1 MSPPITWLPPP
12 SFQGE
17 HPMAILPWVSLYQ
30 DPLSQETLTYPT
42 DACLQRAMH
51 HFWCEGIRGE
61 VIRDIENY
69 TQLYPDRIKKE
80 QPAKTPELKLV
91 ASPGA
96 EYFPSVALYMEKK
109 EHNRLVTGER
119 WINSRV
125 KTTMTHAT
133 KHHGHVP
140 PCSQT
145 YTNIQNRLPPETAPA
160 DLDLAQKLL
169 KSNLAR
175 NTRKHNNSVQR
186 TLTTLIPERDIF
198 ANPKP
203 GDKELL
209 TLRLMQK
216 KPHLAASSLKQYL
229 KSYNS
234 ILLDKGLDSPT
245 DTHLFKRI
253 IKGHENRNFNP
264 REKAA
269 QPKRQAHTTE
279 TLTLLAHA
287 LNAMGP
293 TNGGPWQQ
301 LRVQALFTAAMIAF
315 WACARLSDLCGAEK
329 NSYSTRTTLL
339 EKDFTLM
346 FEEGQVT
353 GLEIFFG
360 SEKVPHLEGSRVQ
373 LPKIPPGPLQQ
384 LCPVSAYI
392 RYQKLKKNLHPQA
405 SAPWLID
412 FDGQPILQRNLTPW
426 YDAAIEQTFGNTALI
441 HILRKLRGHSFRSA
455 LPTQMQSM
463 ALTPEEKKAMGRW
476 LSDEAYRLYCKNK
489 TNNRMNIAQQ
499 VIDSLQN
506 S

>member
-1 MSPPITWLPPP
+1 
-12 SFQGE
+12 
-17 HPMAILPWVSLYQ
+17 
-30 DPLSQETLTYPT
+30 
-42 DACLQRAMH
+42 MH
-51 HFWCEGIRGE
+51 HFWYEGLRGE
-61 VIRDIENY
+61 VIRDIDDY

-80 QPAKTPELKLV
+80 VPPKTPELKLV
-91 ASPGA
+91 APPGA
-96 EYFPSVALYMEKK
+96 EYFPSIARYTQKK

-125 KTTMTHAT
+125 KTVMTHAT

-140 PCSQT
+140 ACTQT
-145 YTNIQNRLPPETAPA
+145 HTNIQRQLPPETAPA
-160 DLDLAQKLL
+160 DLDLAQTLL

-186 TLTTLIPERDIF
+186 SLAAMIPERDIF
-198 ANPKP
+198 ADPKP

-209 TLRLMQK
+209 ALRLMQN
-216 KPHLAASSLKQYL
+216 KPHLESSSLKQYL
-229 KSYNS
+229 KTYNS
-234 ILLDKGLDSPT
+234 ILLDKGWDSPT

-253 IKGHENRNFNP
+253 LKGHENRNFNP

-279 TLTLLAHA
+279 TLALLAHA

-301 LRVQALFTAAMIAF
+301 LRIQALFTAAMTAF

-329 NSYSTRTTLL
+329 TSYSTSTTLL

-346 FEEGQVT
+346 YDNGQII

-384 LCPVSAYI
+384 LCPVAAYL
-392 RYQKLKKNLHPQA
+392 RYQKLKKILRPQA

-412 FDGQPILQRNLTPW
+412 SDGQPILQRNLTAW
-426 YDAAIEQTFGNTALI
+426 YDAAVERTFGSTALI

-455 LPTQMQSM
+455 LPTQMQAM
-463 ALTPEEKKAMGRW
+463 ALTPEEKKLMGRW

-489 TNNRMNIAQQ
+489 TNNRMSIAQQ
-499 VIDSLQN
+499 VINSLQA